1 MFMVVFSL
9 LLVNI
14 FDTIGTVL
22 GLVSKLGVKENEKG
36 EIPGVKEAMMSDA
49 IGTTAGALLGSS
61 TITTYVESASGVA
74 EGGKSGLT
82 SFFVG
87 LMFILSIFLAPI
99 FLLIPSAATSGALVM
114 VGVLMIDSFKKIEL
128 EDISESFPAFI
139 TMITMVLCYSIADGI
154 CLGILSY
161 VLIKM
166 MVGKFKDLNLTLYI
180 LSIFLLFNYV
190 FS

>member
-1 MFMVVFSL
+1 MPS
-9 LLVNI
+9 
-14 FDTIGTVL
+14 
-22 GLVSKLGVKENEKG
+22 
-36 EIPGVKEAMMSDA
+36 
-49 IGTTAGALLGSS
+49 GTTAGALLGSS

-128 EDISESFPAFI
+128 EDISSHCR
-139 TMITMVLCYSIADGI
+139 LYHDDYDGI
-154 CLGILSY
+154 LLEYCRWHLPWYSELCIDQDDGGQVQGSESY
-161 VLIKM
+161 AVYPEHLPALQLCFRLIKRQI
-166 MVGKFKDLNLTLYI
+166 KCRRQSASRRLPPS
-180 LSIFLLFNYV
+180 LSN
-190 FS
+190 

>member
-1 MFMVVFSL
+1 
-9 LLVNI
+9 
-14 FDTIGTVL
+14 
-22 GLVSKLGVKENEKG
+22 
-36 EIPGVKEAMMSDA
+36 MSDA

-114 VGVLMIDSFKKIEL
+114 VGVLMIDCLLYTSPSPR
-128 EDISESFPAFI
+128 DAHESRMPSSA
-139 TMITMVLCYSIADGI
+139 
-154 CLGILSY
+154 
-161 VLIKM
+161 
-166 MVGKFKDLNLTLYI
+166 
-180 LSIFLLFNYV
+180 
-190 FS
+190 